1 MASLNLHDLNFI
13 LQQIRIAEQ
22 HAAGTPLSELVD
34 NPLLPYGLR
43 TVDGTFNNLTPGR
56 ETWGAADQ
64 PFPSMLDP
72 HYGNDQDGDSFDPDG
87 PGPAGGV
94 INTDYAQP
102 GNVADADPRIIS
114 NLIVDQTGGN
124 PAAIAAALAY
134 YGSDDPVADAAAI
147 TQAYNSAKSAGTDAA
162 REAYYD
168 VLESFGIEH
177 QNGSMIIPN
186 VSPDEGLSAPYN
198 SWFTLF
204 GQFFDHGLDLV
215 AKGGNGTVYV
225 PLQPD
230 DPLYVEGS
238 HTNFM
243 VLTRTSA
250 DAGGDGLFG
259 TDDDVRAPN
268 LTTPF
273 IDQNQTYTSH
283 ASHQVFLRGYT
294 ENAAGKP
301 VATGELMDGASGGL
315 PTWAEIKQQARDLL
329 GINLT
334 DADVGNIPLL
344 LTDQYGQF
352 VRGPNGYPQVVTG
365 VAVVNGK
372 LVPTNTVEGNPDAP
386 VSTQNAVRTG
396 HAFLDDI
403 AHNAAPV
410 FNATGQL
417 AADSDSL
424 TGNDVAM
431 NSRGQNVEYDNEL
444 LDRHFITGD
453 GRGNENI
460 GLTAVHHVF
469 HSEHNRQ
476 VEEIKATLLASGDNA
491 IIDEWQLPDGSWDG
505 ERLFQAARFATEMQ
519 YQHLVFEEFARKIQ
533 PDIDLFVFN
542 ASTDINPAIVSEFA
556 DVVYRFGHSML
567 TETVALMSPTNQA
580 GEQGLIS
587 AFLNPVAFSDL
598 GSADQAAGAI
608 VRGMTRQTGN
618 EIDEFVTGAL
628 RNNLLGLPLDLATIN
643 LTRARENG
651 VPTFNEARAQF
662 FEMTGDTQLKPYES
676 WVDLAQNLKNVASI
690 VNFIAA
696 YGEHDT
702 IRAASTLA
710 GKRAAAEALI
720 FGDDDN
726 VALADRLDFLNSTGA
741 WADRETG
748 LNLVDLWIGGL
759 AEKHMPFGGMLG
771 STFSFV
777 FELTMENLQ
786 NGDRF
791 YYLSRTQGLNFLNEL
806 EANTFGELIMRN
818 TDLGSP
824 GQGHVPGDIFSVPNY
839 ILEMNKLVQIGNDP
853 QHGNPLQQAL
863 SPLVIRKDLDSD
875 GDSDYLQYTGNDH
888 VVLGGT
894 EEDDVLI
901 AGGGDDTIWGDGGN
915 DIIEAGY
922 GVDRVHG
929 GDGDDRITN
938 SGTDIGETDFLHG
951 DAGDDVM
958 HGGSGLALIFGGDG
972 SDFIS
977 TGKDGKEA
985 FGGEGNDFILG
996 GEGAD
1001 FLLGNEGDDWIEAGN
1016 GFDTTAGD
1024 NSELFFNS
1032 TVIGHDVMFAG
1043 QNEHDFD
1050 AESGDD
1056 IMVQGESVMRSNGM
1070 AGFDWAIHK
1079 GGQVGANSDL
1089 GVPIFVNQPDVI
1101 LRNRFDLVEGLSGW
1115 SHNDV
1120 LTGREFVIGQADGNG
1135 GAAIPA
1141 PGTPLAS
1148 YSNALFQSG
1157 VDRIAGFDRL
1167 VDHIARNTGN
1177 PDAVVME
1184 TSDATDILLGGGG
1197 SDVMFGKAG
1206 NDIIDGDAWL
1216 NVRISVRDAAGN
1228 EVRTV
1233 DSLTEIEAELLA
1245 GTIKTKDL
1253 HIVREVLFEPSA
1265 NAIDTARFSDI
1276 RANYTVTHNL
1286 ALDTWTVA
1294 HTGGDGSD
1302 GVDTLRNI
1310 ERLQFADLVQT
1321 INNAPTGLLAISGSA
1336 GIGRTLTA
1344 SIGSVADAD
1353 GMQGAALSYQWQVLR
1368 GTTFLNIAGATG
1380 ASFTPGA
1387 AQAGAQLRVVAT
1399 YTDALG
1405 TREMAASAPTAQVGM
1420 SITGTGLADTLDGT
1434 SGDDVISGLAGN
1446 DRLNGLAGNDYL
1458 DGGLGADTMVGGTG
1472 NDTYVV
1478 DNSGDTVVE
1487 GPGAGTDGVETT
1499 LASYTLGA
1507 NLENLAYIGNA
1518 NFNGTGNGL
1527 DNRIDGGAGSD
1538 TLNGGAGNDTLNG
1551 GAGADQMVGGA
1562 GNDAYVVD
1570 NAGDTVVEGANGGA
1584 DTVSTTLAS
1593 YTLGTDLEN
1602 LAYIGI
1608 GSAAFTGTGNALDN
1622 VITSGAGNDTLNGGD
1637 GNDTLDGGAG
1647 ADRMVG
1653 GTGNDT
1659 YVVDHDGDVVVE
1671 VGTGGA
1677 ADTVLTS
1684 LATYVL
1690 ANTIENLSYTG
1701 TADFSGSGNSAAN
1714 AITGGIGNDTLDGG
1728 AGVDLL
1734 VGGDGNDTLLGG
1746 SQNDTLQGGDG
1757 NDMLN
1762 GDLGA
1767 DTMAGGNGNDTYVV
1781 DNANDSVVEASGEG
1795 IDLVQTALASYTL
1808 SANVEN
1814 LLYNGTG
1821 NFTGTGNTLDNTI
1834 TGHDGND
1841 TLDGDTGNDTM
1852 AGGRGNDTYVVD
1864 SALDTIVELAEG
1876 GNDTVRTKLNTYTL
1890 QAEIEN
1896 LSFIGPN
1903 NFIGTGNAL
1912 DNNISGGAG
1921 NDVLDGGAGADIMT
1935 GGTGSDRYIVDH
1947 INDVVIEANGAIG
1960 IDVVETALDAYML
1973 GSGVEQMVYTG
1984 IGNFTG
1990 TGSSQANTIVGGNG
2004 NDVLDGG
2011 LGVDRLEG
2019 GQGNDTYYVNVATDV
2034 VVESFNAGTDTVFAS
2049 SNYTLGNNVENLSYA
2064 GAAGATLT
2072 GNSLANVL
2080 TGGAG
2085 ADTLRGLEGNDRL
2098 MGLGGNDVLTGGT
2111 GSDIFVFKLGFGNDR
2126 ITDFDELAQGGQ
2138 DLLDISGFDGINAG
2152 NFASQV
2158 TIAGV
2163 PNTGNVMVTIGS
2175 DSITLVGVNSGQID
2189 MSDFLL
2195 A

>member
-1 MASLNLHDLNFI
+1 MATLNLNDLNFI

-22 HAAGTPLSELVD
+22 HAAGTPLSELVT

-72 HYGNDQDGDSFDPDG
+72 RYLNDQDGDTFDPDG
-87 PGPAGGV
+87 PGPAGV
-94 INTDYAQP
+94 TNTDYAQP
-102 GNVADADPRIIS
+102 GNVVDADPRIIS

-147 TQAYNSAKSAGTDAA
+147 TQAYNDAKAAGTAA
-162 REAYYD
+162 ATEAYYD
-168 VLESFGIEH
+168 TLESFGIAH

-186 VSPDEGLSAPYN
+186 VAPDEGLSAPYN

-250 DAGGDGLFG
+250 NAGGDGVFG

-294 ENAAGKP
+294 TDAAGRP
-301 VATGELMDGASGGL
+301 MATGELMDGASGGL
-315 PTWAEIKQQARDLL
+315 PTWGEIKAQARELL

-372 LVPTNTVEGNPDAP
+372 LVPTSTVEGDPDAP
-386 VSTQNAVRTG
+386 VSTLNAVRTG

-410 FNATGQL
+410 YNAAGQL
-417 AADSDSL
+417 VADGDAL
-424 TGNDVAM
+424 TGNSVAM
-431 NSRGQNVEYDNEL
+431 NTRGQNVEYDNEL

-476 VEEIKATLLASGDNA
+476 VEEIKATLLATGDSA
-491 IIDEWQLPDGSWDG
+491 IIDEWHLPDGSWNG

-567 TETVALMSPTNQA
+567 TETVALLSPTNEA
-580 GEQGLIS
+580 GERGLIS
-587 AFLNPVAFSDL
+587 AFLNPVAFSDM
-598 GSADQAAGAI
+598 GSADEAAGAI
-608 VRGMTRQTGN
+608 VRGMTRQAGN

-651 VPTFNEARAQF
+651 VPSFNEARAQF

-696 YGEHDT
+696 YGEHAS
-702 IRAASTLA
+702 IKAAGTLA
-710 GKRAAAEALI
+710 AKRAAAEALI
-720 FGDDDN
+720 FGGDN
-726 VALADRLDFLNSTGA
+726 TPADRLDFLNSTGA
-741 WADRETG
+741 WADQETG

-777 FELTMENLQ
+777 FEMTMENLQ

-818 TDLGSP
+818 TDLGDA
-824 GQGHVPGDIFSVPNY
+824 GQGHLPGDIFSVPNY
-839 ILEMNKLVQIGNDP
+839 ILEMNQAVQIGNDP
-853 QHGNPLQQAL
+853 LHDNPLQQAL
-863 SPLVIRKDLDSD
+863 SPLVIRKDLDGD
-875 GDSDYLQYTGNDH
+875 GDFDHLQYTGSDH

-894 EEDDVLI
+894 EENDVLI
-901 AGGGDDTIWGDGGN
+901 AGGGDDTIWGDGGD

-951 DAGDDVM
+951 DAGNDVM
-958 HGGSGLALIFGGDG
+958 HGGSGLALMFGGDG
-972 SDFIS
+972 NDFIS

-985 FGGEGNDFILG
+985 FGGEGDDFILG

-1056 IMVQGESVMRSNGM
+1056 IMVQGESVMRNEGM

-1079 GGQVGANSDL
+1079 GVRVGVDANL
-1089 GVPIFVNQPDVI
+1089 GIPIFSNAADDI
-1101 LRNRFDLVEGLSGW
+1101 LRDRFDLVEGLSGW
-1115 SHNDV
+1115 NHDDI
-1120 LTGREFVIGQADGNG
+1120 LTGRETAE
-1135 GAAIPA
+1135 GAAGPA
-1141 PGTPLAS
+1141 NPGPATPLAS

-1157 VDRIAGFDRL
+1157 VDRIAGFERL
-1167 VDHIARNTGN
+1167 VDHIARDTGD
-1177 PDAVVME
+1177 PDAIVLDTV
-1184 TSDATDILLGGGG
+1184 DASDILLGGGG
-1197 SDVMFGKAG
+1197 SDLIQGKAG

-1216 NVRISVRDAAGN
+1216 NVRLSVRDADGN
-1228 EVRTV
+1228 EIRTV
-1233 DSLTEIEAELLA
+1233 DSLTEIEAELFA
-1245 GTIKTKDL
+1245 GTIKTRDL
-1253 HIVREVLFEPSA
+1253 HVVREVLWEPSA
-1265 NAIDTARFSDI
+1265 NETDTARFSDI
-1276 RANYTVTHNL
+1276 RANYTISHDL

-1310 ERLQFADLVQT
+1310 ERLEFTNADGSIFVQT
-1321 INNAPTGLLAISGSA
+1321 INQAPTGMLAIA
-1336 GIGRTLTA
+1336 GTAALGRPLTA
-1344 SIGSVADAD
+1344 SIGSVADGD

-1368 GTTFLNIAGATG
+1368 GTTFLNIAGATS
-1380 ASFTPGA
+1380 ASFVPTTA
-1387 AQAGAQLRVVAT
+1387 EAGAQLRVVAT

-1420 SITGTGLADTLDGT
+1420 GITGTNLADILDGT
-1434 SGDDVISGLAGN
+1434 TGDDTLNGLAGN
-1446 DRLNGLAGNDYL
+1446 DRLNGLAGDDYL
-1458 DGGLGADTMVGGTG
+1458 NGGLGADTMVGGAG
-1472 NDTYVV
+1472 NDTYAV
-1478 DNSGDTVVE
+1478 DNTGDLVVE
-1487 GPGAGTDGVETT
+1487 GPGAGTDTVDTT

-1507 NLENLAYIGNA
+1507 NVENLRFSGSGS
-1518 NFNGTGNGL
+1518 FTGTGNGL
-1527 DNRIDGGAGSD
+1527 DNSITGGAGND
-1538 TLNGGAGNDTLNG
+1538 VLNGGAGNDTLDG
-1551 GAGADQMVGGA
+1551 GAGADQMSGGI

-1570 NAGDTVVEGANGGA
+1570 DAGDTVVEAVDGGI

-1593 YTLGTDLEN
+1593 YTLASDIEN
-1602 LAYIGI
+1602 LAYVGSSFFAGTGNGLDNIITSGAGSDELIGGAGNDFLDGGAGADRLVGGTGNDTFVVDHEGDIVVEVGTGGTADMVLTSLAAYALSNTIENLSYTGTGDFTGTGNNAANNLTGGI
-1608 GSAAFTGTGNALDN
+1608 GNDLLDGGAGADLLIGGNGDDVLLGGSQNDTLNGGEGNDTLDGGLGADAMSGGAGNDDYLVDNAGDTVVEAADQGTDKVSTTLGSYALGANVEHLAYTGTGNFTGTGNALDN
-1622 VITSGAGNDTLNGGD
+1622 TITGGD

-1647 ADRMVG
+1647 AD
-1653 GTGNDT
+1653 T
-1659 YVVDHDGDVVVE
+1659 
-1671 VGTGGA
+1671 
-1677 ADTVLTS
+1677 
-1684 LATYVL
+1684 
-1690 ANTIENLSYTG
+1690 
-1701 TADFSGSGNSAAN
+1701 
-1714 AITGGIGNDTLDGG
+1714 
-1728 AGVDLL
+1728 L
-1734 VGGDGNDTLLGG
+1734 VGGHGND
-1746 SQNDTLQGGDG
+1746 
-1757 NDMLN
+1757 
-1762 GDLGA
+1762 
-1767 DTMAGGNGNDTYVV
+1767 
-1781 DNANDSVVEASGEG
+1781 
-1795 IDLVQTALASYTL
+1795 SY
-1808 SANVEN
+1808 A
-1814 LLYNGTG
+1814 
-1821 NFTGTGNTLDNTI
+1821 
-1834 TGHDGND
+1834 
-1841 TLDGDTGNDTM
+1841 
-1852 AGGRGNDTYVVD
+1852 VD
-1864 SALDTIVELAEG
+1864 SALDIVVELANG
-1876 GNDTVRTKLNTYTL
+1876 GTDTVATRLNAYTL
-1890 QAEIEN
+1890 QADVEN
-1896 LSFIGPN
+1896 LSFTGAG
-1903 NFIGTGNAL
+1903 NFVGTGNAL
-1912 DNNISGGAG
+1912 DNILLGGAG
-1921 NDVLDGGAGADIMT
+1921 NDMLDGGAGADRMT
-1935 GGTGSDRYIVDH
+1935 GGSGSDRYVVDH
-1947 INDVVIEANGAIG
+1947 SGDVVIEAGTG
-1960 IDVVETALDAYML
+1960 TDVVLTTLNAYTLTANVEQLEFI
-1973 GSGVEQMVYTG
+1973 GSGSFV
-1984 IGNFTG
+1984 G
-1990 TGSSQANTIVGGNG
+1990 TGNTAANTIIGGNA

-2011 LGVDRLEG
+2011 LGNDRLEG
-2019 GQGNDTYYVNVATDV
+2019 GLGNDTYYVNVAADV
-2034 VVESFNAGTDTVFAS
+2034 VVENFNAGTDTVFSTA
-2049 SNYTLGNNVENLSYA
+2049 NYTLGNNVENLSYA
-2064 GAAGATLT
+2064 GGTGATLT
-2072 GNSLANVL
+2072 GNGLANVL

-2085 ADTLRGLEGNDRL
+2085 VDTLRGLDGNDRL
-2098 MGLGGNDVLTGGT
+2098 NGGAGNDVLTGGT
-2111 GSDIFVFKLGFGNDR
+2111 GTDIFVFQSGFGVDR
-2126 ITDFDELAQGGQ
+2126 ITDFDALVQGGQ
-2138 DLLDISGFDGINAG
+2138 DLLDISSYAGINAG

-2158 TIAGV
+2158 QITSLAGGTSTLV
-2163 PNTGNVMVTIGS
+2163 NIGL
-2175 DSITLVGVNSGQID
+2175 DSITLTGVNSGQVD
-2189 MSDFLL
+2189 MSDFLM